1 MLHETLP
8 NGFEVVLRPN
18 LGSPTVAV
26 QVWVKVGSLDEL
38 PFQRGMAHFLEHML
52 FKGTD
57 NRGVGEIAATVEL
70 CGGDINAY
78 TTFDHT
84 VFHLTLAAPHIGV
97 GIELLADA
105 FGNSCLDPEEF
116 TREKEV
122 ILEEIKRGLDSPA
135 GKVGRRVFEVAF
147 GGTEAGRPII
157 GTAESVTSFT
167 HEQLREF
174 YKYWY
179 VPSNATLV
187 VVGDFDPAAVL
198 EQVHRSFGNLPSVK
212 APEKRRD
219 PGLEALSQPRSIG
232 ENGQPRVTVLKGDY
246 EQPRLEVTFPAPSL
260 AHFDSAAL
268 DLAAFALGSGEMSRL
283 NRRLRD
289 KEGLVNSVGA
299 SVYSPMFGGLFEI
312 SALLSEEQMLPGV
325 RGIARELMQMHDS
338 DPITPEEL
346 ARARSNLKAD
356 RIFRDETVDG
366 QARSLGYGML
376 TPYKLLYDE
385 VYTSVVS
392 SMPET
397 AVTGALKRWIHP
409 QEAIIVALLPN
420 RSGIQ
425 DSEIISAFLDGVV
438 DGSTASKT
446 HETMAQAS
454 VAKSLKPDAHIC
466 ELKPG
471 ITLVYRQN
479 PQGQIF
485 SLTAATEGG
494 LRAETGSTSG
504 LFNAMSG
511 LMGMASQK
519 RSYGSVIASIEGR
532 GASLAGFSGKDS
544 LGFHLQCL
552 PEDMADIVAI
562 WQETLLEPFFPDEQW
577 MSLKREIEQAIA
589 SQGDSSATVC
599 MRRFQEQ
606 VFGNHPYRYPLIG
619 QMETVKAWDAPF
631 LLGQFLNFSKDGPW
645 VIAATGPDHPDRVIS
660 CLREGLEAFQP
671 RASRRIFPSDSL
683 VGGFG
688 RLERDAHLS
697 IPKDREQTHIVYG
710 FPGLTWSDTDRPALD
725 VLINILGGHGGRLF
739 RSLRDR
745 ESLAYVVSPIV
756 SYGCHSGAIG
766 SYIACAPSK
775 RSKALTMLQ
784 GEMLALRTTPPTVVE
799 LERAKNHIIGTHDM
813 GLQRSDALTSTMA
826 LMELYGCGFDDFERY
841 PKLIAKVGA
850 EDVTRVAN
858 RLFRPELAVD
868 VTVGPE

>member
-1 MLHETLP
+1 M
-8 NGFEVVLRPN
+8 
-18 LGSPTVAV
+18 GSPTVAV
-26 QVWVKVGSLDEL
+26 QIWVKVGSLDEMSS
-38 PFQRGMAHFLEHML
+38 QRGMAHFLEHML

-57 NRGVGEIAATVEL
+57 TRGVGEIAATIEL

-105 FGNSCLDPEEF
+105 FANSRLDPEEF
-116 TREKEV
+116 AREKEV

-135 GKVGRRVFEVAF
+135 GKVGRRVFELAF
-147 GGTEAGRPII
+147 AGTEAGRPII
-157 GTAESVTSFT
+157 GTAESVLSFT

-174 YKYWY
+174 YKHWY
-179 VPSNATLV
+179 VPSNASLV
-187 VVGDFDPAAVL
+187 VVGDFDPPAVL
-198 EQVHRSFGNLPSVK
+198 ELVHRSFGNLPSVR
-212 APEKRRD
+212 APEKSQD
-219 PGLEALSQPRSIG
+219 PRLEALSQPISKRDRR
-232 ENGQPRVTVLKGDY
+232 QPQVTVLKGDY

-268 DLAAFALGSGEMSRL
+268 DLAAFALGSGEMSRF

-325 RGIARELMQMHDS
+325 RGIARELMQMHES

-392 SMPET
+392 AMPET

-420 RSGIQ
+420 RSNIQ
-425 DSEIISAFLDGVV
+425 EAEILSAFMGGVADGA
-438 DGSTASKT
+438 SASKA
-446 HETMAQAS
+446 HETMFQAPVS
-454 VAKSLKPDAHIC
+454 KSLKPDVHTC

-471 ITLVYRQN
+471 ITLIYRQN

-511 LMGMASQK
+511 LLGMASQK

-552 PEDMADIVAI
+552 PEDMADTVAI
-562 WQETLLEPFFPDEQW
+562 WQETLLDPFFPDEQW
-577 MSLKREIEQAIA
+577 MALKREIEQAIA
-589 SQGDSSATVC
+589 AQGDSSATVC

-606 VFGNHPYRYPLIG
+606 IFCDHPYRYPLIG
-619 QMETVKAWDAPF
+619 QMETVRAWGADF
-631 LLGQFLNFSKDGPW
+631 LLRHFLAFSKEGPW
-645 VIAATGPDHPDRVIS
+645 VIAATGPDHVDRVID
-660 CLREGLEAFQP
+660 CLRVGIEDFGPLV
-671 RASRRIFPSDSL
+671 SRRVFPSDSL
-683 VGGFG
+683 VRGKEHSQ
-688 RLERDAHLS
+688 REAHLS
-697 IPKDREQTHIVYG
+697 ISKDREQTHIVYG
-710 FPGLTWSDTDRPALD
+710 FPGLTWSDADRPALD

-756 SYGCHSGAIG
+756 SYGYHPGAVG

-775 RSKALTMLQ
+775 RTKALAMLQ
-784 GEMLALRTTPPTVVE
+784 AEMLALGESAPTPVE

-813 GLQRSDALTSTMA
+813 GLQRSDSLTSTMS